1 VDTYDRYDYYG
12 NEKWMTEA
20 WVKPQ
25 TTMNITTEP
34 IPKLVAKI
42 AIPASIG
49 YFFNTM
55 YNLVDTYFGGR
66 ISTGGLAALS
76 MSFPVFIILL
86 SLGVGISSGAGAL
99 IANAIGAGE
108 EEKAR
113 RYHAQALTFALAI
126 SIVTS
131 GIMQAL
137 LPAIF
142 KLLGATGDTL
152 TSALRYARVL
162 VAGGTL
168 FVLNNTLNA
177 GLTARGDTRSYRN
190 VLIVGFLLNIGLDPL
205 FLYGLRI
212 GGVTVIPAMYESGI
226 ALATILI
233 QALTFLFLIYRVRK
247 SKILQGISIADY
259 KPDGP
264 MMREIIGQAT
274 PSALSMM
281 TMALGT
287 FVITYYV
294 SKYGTA
300 GVAAYGASIRIEQ
313 VALVPTIGLNVAL
326 ATIVGQNNGAKRL
339 DRVTQVFK
347 LTLLAGLVIKV
358 CMLTPIL
365 IFARPLMKIFSSE
378 PEVIR
383 IGISYLFI
391 EAVTFYS
398 YVVLHQANSVL
409 QGLKKPAM
417 IMWVGLYRQIPAP
430 LAIFS
435 LVVFVMKAEVSGIW
449 WGLAFVNWSAALFV
463 FFYALRLL
471 RRRKAEVASVPIEIS

>member
-1 VDTYDRYDYYG
+1 M
-12 NEKWMTEA
+12 KSEA
-20 WVKPQ
+20 P
-25 TTMNITTEP
+25 MNITTDP
-34 IPKLVAKI
+34 IPRLVAKI
-42 AIPASIG
+42 AIPSSVG
-49 YFFNTM
+49 FFFNTM

-76 MSFPVFIILL
+76 MSFPVFIIIL
-86 SLGVGISSGAGAL
+86 SLGSGTASGAGAL

-108 EEKAR
+108 EEKAK
-113 RYHAQALTFALAI
+113 RYHAQALTFAFTV
-126 SIVTS
+126 SIVIS
-131 GIMQAL
+131 GVMMAL

-142 KLLGATGDTL
+142 KLLGAEGDTL
-152 TSALRYARVL
+152 ISALRYARVL
-162 VAGGTL
+162 VAGGMF
-168 FVLNNTLNA
+168 FVLNYTLNA
-177 GLTARGDTRSYRN
+177 GLTARGDTRTYRN

-205 FLYGLRI
+205 FLYGLTI
-212 GGVTVIPAMYESGI
+212 GGVTIIPAMYESGI

-233 QALTFLFLIYRVRK
+233 QALSFLYLISRVKK
-247 SKILQGISIADY
+247 SGILKGITVKDF
-259 KPDGP
+259 KPDGA

-274 PSALSMM
+274 PTSLSMM

-294 SKYGTA
+294 SKYGTTA
-300 GVAAYGASIRIEQ
+300 VAAYGASIRIEQ

-326 ATIVGQNNGAKRL
+326 ATIVGQNNGARRM

-347 LTLLAGLVIKV
+347 VTLLAGLIIKIG
-358 CMLTPIL
+358 MLTPIL
-365 IFARPLMKIFSSE
+365 IFARPLMKVFSSD

-383 IGISYLFI
+383 IGISYLLI

-417 IMWVGLYRQIPAP
+417 IMWIGLYRQIPAP
-430 LAIFS
+430 LAVFS
-435 LVVFVMKAEVSGIW
+435 LVVFVIKADVAGIW

-463 FFYALRLL
+463 LFYALRLL
-471 RRRKAEVASVPIEIS
+471 KKRKAEVEPVLAAKAS